1 SGEPRACRF
10 DGADPI
16 LGTPGS
22 PADVIVAPLADE
34 GEPEGLLALF
44 AAPGATF
51 DRRHLALARTIV
63 PPFAVALAND
73 RRVQELA
80 RLREAAIAENR
91 ALLTRLSRQS
101 IVESIVGE
109 RGGLREVMERVEQ
122 VARTDVPVLLL
133 GETGS
138 GKEVIARAIHER
150 SPRCT
155 GPMVRVNCGAIPPE

>member
-1 SGEPRACRF
+1 ADPLFGTRSGE
-10 DGADPI
+10 G
-16 LGTPGS
+16 
-22 PADVIVAPLADE
+22 DVIVAPLADD
-34 GEPEGLLALF
+34 GQPAGLLALF
-44 AAPGATF
+44 AHERARLGRP
-51 DRRHLALARTIV
+51 HLALARAIV
-63 PPFAVALAND
+63 EPIAVALVHD
-73 RRVQELA
+73 KRVHELA

-101 IVESIVGE
+101 IVETIVGE
-109 RGGLREVMERVEQ
+109 HGGLRGVMERVEQ
-122 VARTDVPVLLL
+122 VAPTDVPVLIL